1 MRFLVLGAGGLGGV
15 FGAALM
21 EGGAEVG
28 FLVRARR
35 AEQLARDGLVVK
47 TPGEIPGRVIQ
58 HRVRTLSAG
67 ALDGPYDVV
76 LLACKAYDLDSAL
89 VDLAPALGENSAV
102 LPVLNGVAHIARLC
116 ERFGAERVLGG
127 MTTVNAHLS
136 PAGEIT
142 RFAELPSRTA
152 LGELDGRASARC
164 AAIAEALET
173 GGIASTASTHVL
185 AEMWEKFA
193 AFAAIAAVATVT
205 RASAGAVAASAHG
218 AAFVAAAAEECVR
231 VTVAEGYPPPPAVGD
246 LVRGVYARAGSPY
259 RPSIL
264 VDLEAGRPTEG
275 EHTIGDLVRR
285 AERHGIAV
293 PVLRAALCALEA
305 HEAQRHNRAPAPG

>member
-15 FGAALM
+15 FGAALIA
-21 EGGAEVG
+21 GGAEVA

-35 AEQLARDGLVVK
+35 AEQLARDGLVVS
-47 TPGEIPGRVIQ
+47 TPERVIR
-58 HRVRTLSAG
+58 HRVKALSAG

-89 VDLAPALGENSAV
+89 ADIAPALGADSAV

-116 ERFGAERVLGG
+116 ERFGEERVLGG
-127 MTTVNAHLS
+127 VSMVNAHLAPS
-136 PAGEIT
+136 GEIT
-142 RFAELPSRTA
+142 RFAEFPGRIV
-152 LGELDGRASARC
+152 LGELDGRVSARC
-164 AAIAEALET
+164 EEIARAFEQ
-173 GGIASTASTHVL
+173 GSMASTVSARID

-193 AFAAIAAVATVT
+193 TFAAIATIATLT
-205 RASAGAVAASAHG
+205 RARAGAVAAAAHG
-218 AAFVAAAAEECVR
+218 AGFVAAVCEECAHLIA
-231 VTVAEGYPPPPAVGD
+231 AEGYPPPPAIGE

-259 RPSIL
+259 HPSIL
-264 VDLEAGRPTEG
+264 VDLEAGRRTEG

-293 PVLRAALCALEA
+293 PTLRAALCALEA
-305 HEAQRHNRAPAPG
+305 HEAQRRNRTPG